1 MNTTPKKHWNPNFNI
16 DSAANLAVL
25 ATGLFIV
32 MLAAATADTDAVPQ
46 AMQFLYQDPAGRIV
60 VTAIRSKTG
69 KTTPSAGPAEHGN
82 SVQLAASSPAR
93 PFHFNQHELNGDDH
107 DK

>member
-1 MNTTPKKHWNPNFNI
+1 MNTTPKKDWNPHLKI
-16 DSAANLAVL
+16 DSAANAGVL

-32 MLAAATADTDAVPQ
+32 LFAAATAHIDPAPQ
-46 AMQFLYQDPAGRIV
+46 AAQVVHQDRAGRIV
-60 VTAIRSKTG
+60 VTAIRPKTG
-69 KTTPSAGPAEHGN
+69 KATPGAGPAEHGN

-93 PFHFNQHELNGDDH
+93 PFHFNQHDLNGDDH